1 MAKRPLKGLSIQ
13 EAFRRYA
20 GPVLLA
26 RLDELEP
33 YANEFTVGVTEQLF
47 NEYHDTHAATGEGL
61 EPVRKLGA
69 ARFRCRTG
77 PIGDPILGA
86 RLAR

>member
-26 RLDELEP
+26 RLDEL
-33 YANEFTVGVTEQLF
+33 A
-47 NEYHDTHAATGEGL
+47 
-61 EPVRKLGA
+61 
-69 ARFRCRTG
+69 
-77 PIGDPILGA
+77 
-86 RLAR
+86 